1 MHPQQIWRPVA
12 AMAVLVAATM
22 LATTTVVVEPG
33 DTLSAIAARHDVTV
47 TDLVAW
53 NDLDDPDRI
62 VAGATLIVS
71 APDASSPT
79 TVGDSSGVHVVTAG
93 DTLSAIARRFGVSI
107 ARLVEA
113 NELDDPDRIFEGQ
126 TIRVNA
132 PAATTTTT
140 AAPQTYTVAAGD
152 TLWTIAARHGVT
164 IADLAAAND
173 ITDVDR
179 IREGTDLVIDGSGS
193 SAPVPTT
200 TTTAPPAT
208 PEPTTTTTAAPEP
221 PTSEPDPAPPAGNAD
236 RGADEVLLVPMFAH
250 WSDTYDVPQDLL
262 EAIAWKESSWQPDA
276 VGPTGNLGV
285 MQLSPATVELIE
297 GGLLGRDL
305 DPLDADE
312 AIQMGARF
320 LRFLLDRTHTE
331 DDAVAAWAQGLS
343 SVQDDGI
350 SAGGAAYLAAV
361 TEIRQQRA

>member
-1 MHPQQIWRPVA
+1 MHPHQIWRPIG
-12 AMAVLVAATM
+12 AMIVLVAATM
-22 LATTTVVVEPG
+22 LATTTVVIEPG
-33 DTLSAIAARHDVTV
+33 DTLSAIARRHDVTV
-47 TDLVAW
+47 AELVAW
-53 NDLDDPDRI
+53 NDLEDPDRI

-71 APDASSPT
+71 APDASSPSA
-79 TVGDSSGVHVVTAG
+79 VGDGAGVHVVTAG

-113 NELDDPDRIFEGQ
+113 NDLDDPDRIVEGQ

-132 PAATTTTT
+132 PVATTTTT
-140 AAPQTYTVAAGD
+140 TPARTYTVVAGD
-152 TLWTIAARHGVT
+152 TLWTIASRLGVT

-173 ITDVDR
+173 IADIDR
-179 IREGTDLVIDGSGS
+179 IREGVELTIDGD
-193 SAPVPTT
+193 APAPSTPTT
-200 TTTAPPAT
+200 TTTVPPT
-208 PEPTTTTTAAPEP
+208 TVPPTTVPPTTVPTTTV
-221 PTSEPDPAPPAGNAD
+221 PAGTAD
-236 RGADEVLLVPMFAH
+236 RDADEVLLVPMFAH
-250 WSDTYDVPQDLL
+250 WADTYDVPQDLL

-320 LRFLLDRTHTE
+320 LRYLLDRTHTE
-331 DDAVAAWAQGLS
+331 DEAVAAWAQGLA
-343 SVQDDGI
+343 SVQEEGI
-350 SAGGAAYLAAV
+350 GTRGATYVAAV